1 MPNLVTIMHKVGSNS
16 ENMSIKPPKEAIEK
30 ENVIVCFVPRILAN
44 TPAVIEDSPSE
55 ILVAIM
61 LLKMSPGTYLM

>member
-1 MPNLVTIMHKVGSNS
+1 
-16 ENMSIKPPKEAIEK
+16 MSIKPPNEAIEK

-44 TPAVIEDSPSE
+44 TPAVIEESPSE